1 MFWCSEMNVIEFN
14 PNRSA
19 YVTAHAWMA
28 AIAMVAGMVILWAVG
43 NPHVWT
49 GAIGGL
55 GAIGLRGWYMMSE
68 ELAVTWRV
76 ENRVLTGPAERRV
89 PLDQIETIKT
99 MGSYVQVI
107 TKGGDKHLIKYQSS
121 PSTTVAALH
130 HAIERPVA

>member
-1 MFWCSEMNVIEFN
+1 MTVIEFT

-19 YVTAHAWMA
+19 YIRAHAWMSA
-28 AIAMVAGMVILWAVG
+28 FAMAAGMMILWAMD

-55 GAIGLRGWYMMSE
+55 GAIALRGWYMMSE
-68 ELAVTWRV
+68 EMAVIWRV
-76 ENRVLTGPAERRV
+76 QDGALNGPAERNV
-89 PLDQIETIKT
+89 PLDQIDAVKT

-107 TKGGDKHLIKYQSS
+107 TRRGDKHLIKYQSS
-121 PSTTVAALH
+121 PSTTVAALE